1 MDKKQE
7 IIEAAFE
14 LFCAK
19 GYHLAVSELAK
30 AVAIKTPSLY
40 SHFSSKDQILEIM
53 IQQEINHYFS
63 CLESEMMKAERL
75 NCKDAMKSL
84 LYFVMDYFGEYKR
97 LRFWRTIPLIPNEQ
111 LKKTCSLLIAEK
123 DRRYNQ
129 QMQECFTKGIENG
142 EIKPEVSQSAFH
154 LYFYMI
160 QGVLDGMLLYPKAK
174 GENTLAMNVFKAY
187 WDGICAKP
195 DN

>member
-14 LFCAK
+14 LFCVK

-53 IQQEINHYFS
+53 IQQEINHYFN

-75 NCKDAMKSL
+75 NCKEAMKSL
-84 LYFVMDYFGEYKR
+84 LFFVLDYFGEYKR

-111 LKKTCSLLIAEK
+111 LRKTCSMLIAEK
-123 DRRYNQ
+123 DHRYNQ
-129 QMQECFTKGIENG
+129 RMQECFAKGIENG
-142 EIKPEVSQSAFH
+142 EIKPEVSQSAFQ

-174 GENTLAMNVFKAY
+174 GENVLAMNVFKAY
-187 WDGICAKP
+187 WDGICANP